1 MLFGETALT
10 VLVMLLYG
18 IPGFILVKVKAVKP
32 ESISAF
38 AKALLFVYQ
47 PCLTL
52 YSFQK
57 VTYTP
62 ELFRNMG
69 IFIGISALMQIG
81 FLMFFFLLL
90 RKKYDDTRYRIF
102 TVASTFGNVGFLG
115 VPLLEAL
122 LPQFPEA
129 VAYSSVFIISM
140 NLICWTF
147 GSFII
152 TGNKKF
158 FSIKKLIL
166 NPPILT
172 LFVALPL
179 FFAKISLPTPLMN
192 GVTAAAKTTA
202 PLCMLILG
210 MRFATV
216 KKNEFFQDKMVY
228 LNTAIKLLVFPMVG
242 YLITHWMPIDYAM
255 KATLFILCCCPTASV
270 VLNLSEIY
278 DNGQRFAANV
288 VLMTTLFTIITI
300 PLLLMIL

>member
-18 IPGFILVKVKAVKP
+18 IPGYILVKVKAVKID
-32 ESISAF
+32 SISAF
-38 AKALLFVYQ
+38 AKVLLYVYQ

-57 VTYTP
+57 VTFSV
-62 ELFRNMG
+62 ELIQNMG
-69 IFIGISALMQIG
+69 IFMGLSSLMQLG
-81 FLMFFFLLL
+81 ALLFFYLLL
-90 RKKYDDTRYRIF
+90 KNKYADVKYRIL
-102 TVASTFGNVGFLG
+102 TVATTFGNVGFMG

-122 LPQFPEA
+122 LPQYPEA
-129 VAYSSVFIISM
+129 VAYSSVFILSM

-152 TGNKKF
+152 TGNKKYM
-158 FSIKKLIL
+158 SIKKLFL
-166 NPPILT
+166 NPPVLT
-172 LFVALPL
+172 LLVALPL
-179 FFAKISLPTPLMN
+179 FFARITLPTPILN
-192 GVTAAAKTTA
+192 GVTVAAKTTA

-216 KKNEFFQDKMVY
+216 KKKDFFFDKLVY
-228 LNTAIKLLVFPMVG
+228 LTAAFKLLFFPMLG
-242 YLITHWMPIDYAM
+242 FLITHWMPIDYGM

-278 DNGQRFAANV
+278 ENGQRFAANV
-288 VLMTTLFTIITI
+288 VLMSTILTIITI
-300 PLLLMIL
+300 PLLLLIL